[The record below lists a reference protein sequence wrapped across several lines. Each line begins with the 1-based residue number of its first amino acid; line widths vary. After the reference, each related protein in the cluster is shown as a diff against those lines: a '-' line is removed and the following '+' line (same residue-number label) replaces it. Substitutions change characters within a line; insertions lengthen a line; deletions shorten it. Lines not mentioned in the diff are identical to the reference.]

1 MTAQPVSRESLLST
15 RLRSTHDEPLGRL
28 VSSFHEPD
36 RKIGTLSPHEGRVGR
51 ELERGARQTTNL
63 LLSQALSSLLRREER
78 EKRADAFPVQGLNTR
93 GSRSAKLRPG
103 SFVRTML
110 CLCGLSL
117 AMPLAAQTNSSAD
130 SPPVFLLDGKQLT
143 ATREKIRAGDPSL
156 TPALQQLKKDADAA
170 LTAGPFSVTFK
181 NVTPPSGDK
190 HDYLSQAPYFWP
202 NPNTSNGLPYLRH
215 DGRRNP
221 EINNMSDHRSIGD
234 LSDTVATLALAFY
247 FTGNETYADK
257 AVKLIRTW
265 FLDPTT
271 RMNPNLEFAQGVP
284 GVTTGRSYGLIES
297 RGLSR
302 ITDAAGLLAGSRAW
316 STAVVMSCLATPRRR
331 IEGTTYILMM

>member
-156 TPALQQLKKDADAA
+156 TPALQQLKKRCRCSAHCRTIFRHVQECHSAQRRQTRLPEPGA
-170 LTAGPFSVTFK
+170 LFLAEPQYVER
-181 NVTPPSGDK
+181 P
-190 HDYLSQAPYFWP
+190 A
-202 NPNTSNGLPYLRH
+202 LP
-215 DGRRNP
+215 
-221 EINNMSDHRSIGD
+221 
-234 LSDTVATLALAFY
+234 A
-247 FTGNETYADK
+247 
-257 AVKLIRTW
+257 
-265 FLDPTT
+265 
-271 RMNPNLEFAQGVP
+271 
-284 GVTTGRSYGLIES
+284 
-297 RGLSR
+297 
-302 ITDAAGLLAGSRAW
+302 
-316 STAVVMSCLATPRRR
+316 PRRPAQSR
-331 IEGTTYILMM
+331 DQQHVRSPQHR